1 MSKPK
6 EYAKIILVN
15 STTSAWKA
23 ISNTTQN
30 VVLENLP
37 DSLTPK
43 EFGYIFISCYYD
55 DDITNCNFD
64 IKYQIMDSENTTFRI
79 RGRYKKE
86 LGRFDLEVYLENLKT
101 STHQKGSIVSL
112 GWEKDGSIQL
122 FFIGDIGSYIGPNIN
137 PESWMQEN
145 IDILGNQPL
154 KKMCITGS
162 HDAGMSAITWSTKLS
177 AECNTLTQSN
187 NILGQLKLGIRY
199 FDIRP
204 VLSDG
209 QFYTG
214 HYFKAGFFW
223 EGANGESI
231 ESIINGVNQFIESHN
246 ELIIIKLS
254 HSLNLDV
261 GLLASYRPFDRD
273 QWFDLF
279 ENLSHIEHLYY
290 SASTGNISDVSFNTF
305 TANGTRPAILF
316 FVEDKEPNVDLGE
329 YEDAGFF
336 YLSQLNMYH
345 QYSHTDEYVVMARDQ
360 LNKMH
365 DHASE
370 QYFQLEWTLTQTALE
385 ASTCATG
392 LSFSIKE
399 LADKANRVL
408 IEYLYPSTT
417 KTEYPN
423 IILIDNVKDTA
434 ATTLALAINWLIYY
448 SY

>member
-1 MSKPK
+1 MPQFG
-6 EYAKIILVN
+6 EHANLILVN
-15 STTSAWKA
+15 NTSSAWKRMSSTA
-23 ISNTTQN
+23 QN
-30 VVLENLP
+30 VDIANLP
-37 DSLTPK
+37 DSLIPK
-43 EFGYIFISCYYD
+43 KYGYISISYYYD

-64 IKYQIMDSENTTFRI
+64 IEYQILDSENTTFRI
-79 RGRYKKE
+79 RGRYKNE

-101 STHQKGSIVSL
+101 STYQKGSIVSL
-112 GWEKDGSIQL
+112 GWEKDGLIQL
-122 FFIGDIGSYIGPNIN
+122 FFIGDIGSYTGPNIN
-137 PESWMQEN
+137 PESWMREN
-145 IDILGNQPL
+145 INILAGLPL

-162 HDAGMSAITWSTKLS
+162 HDAGMSAVTWSTKLS
-177 AECNTLTQSN
+177 SECNTLTQSN

-231 ESIINGVNQFIESHN
+231 ESIINGINQFIESHN

-261 GLLASYRPFDRD
+261 GIFSSYRPFDRD

-290 SASTGNISDVSFNTF
+290 NSSTKNISDVNFNTF

-316 FVEDKEPNVDLGE
+316 FVEDKEPNVDLSG
-329 YEDAGFF
+329 YENAGFF

-345 QYSHTDEYVVMARDQ
+345 QYTHTDDYAVMARDQ
-360 LNKMH
+360 INKMCA
-365 DHASE
+365 HAPE
-370 QYFQLEWTLTQTALE
+370 QYFQLEWTLTQTAIE
-385 ASTCATG
+385 ASTCAAG
-392 LSFSIKE
+392 MSISIKE
-399 LADKANRVL
+399 LADQANSAL

-417 KTEYPN
+417 GTVYPN
-423 IILIDNVKDTA
+423 IILIDNVKDTI
-434 ATTLALAINWLIYY
+434 ATTLALAINSLVY
-448 SY
+448 